1 MKIGLASDHAG
12 FKLKKEIIKHLKNKY
27 PKIEVVDFGTKS
39 KESTDYP
46 IYAKKNAYALRD
58 KEIDRAIFICG
69 SGIGISIAA
78 SKVEGVMAPLFHF
91 PWQAGHMRRTEN
103 INAISLSEQAIPFEE
118 SLEIVDSFI
127 TTKFEGKK
135 SE

>member
-39 KESTDYP
+39 KEPTDYP

-91 PWQAGHMRRTEN
+91 P
-103 INAISLSEQAIPFEE
+103 
-118 SLEIVDSFI
+118 
-127 TTKFEGKK
+127 
-135 SE
+135 